1 MLIHLLIQAYL
12 GEQDPHIYAIAN
24 EAYRNLW
31 KTDETQCV
39 LIRYLTS
46 FPKDHFD
53 QVVQWT
59 MSCVK

>member
-1 MLIHLLIQAYL
+1 MLIHPLIQAYL

-39 LIRYLTS
+39 LIRYLTP
-46 FPKDHFD
+46 FPKNILPSLEHSP
-53 QVVQWT
+53 VET
-59 MSCVK
+59 